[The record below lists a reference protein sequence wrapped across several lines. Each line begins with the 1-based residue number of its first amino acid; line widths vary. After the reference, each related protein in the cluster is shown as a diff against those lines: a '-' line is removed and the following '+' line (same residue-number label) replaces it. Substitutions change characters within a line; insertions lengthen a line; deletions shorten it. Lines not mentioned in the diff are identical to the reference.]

1 MAGIMIA
8 SKTEHNTTML
18 RLLHEGKI
26 IDRMEVDS
34 LIFLPEEK
42 IAGMDGAE
50 LYQEITDAL
59 TPFYAKGMSFKS
71 VVYDDLEVNMPG
83 PVFYTP
89 KP

>member
-34 LIFLPEEK
+34 LIFLPEEEVVNLSEK
-42 IAGMDGAE
+42 DLQTLLTGEIADR
-50 LYQEITDAL
+50 L
-59 TPFYAKGMSFKS
+59 
-71 VVYDDLEVNMPG
+71 
-83 PVFYTP
+83 
-89 KP
+89 